1 MAGGLSSAPA
11 GGTGTYHTMS
21 PTAGPQGYVDAGDVV
36 AMAQSQPQPQTGG
49 NSTQN
54 GQAGLQT
61 DVETTNVGLE
71 SHLDSFFNS
80 SGWTREDVLVI
91 AAALQIGLWLALL
104 YLEVT
109 E

>member
-1 MAGGLSSAPA
+1 MTQPG
-11 GGTGTYHTMS
+11 
-21 PTAGPQGYVDAGDVV
+21 AGPGYVDAGDVV
-36 AMAQSQPQPQTGG
+36 AMAQSQSQQQTGG

-61 DVETTNVGLE
+61 DVETEDLGLE
-71 SHLDSFFNS
+71 SHLDSFFNA

-109 E
+109 DE